1 MEYKIVT
8 VDDFNQYMKD
18 FSDLYYLCFKQPM
31 SESEIIWRYLKNPNP
46 GLFCCF
52 AIDDGKLVANY
63 SVSPIQV
70 VLNGK
75 IYDAVQS
82 LNTMTHPDYKGRGL
96 FVELAKTVYNY
107 CAQKGYAGVIGFP
120 NNVSNRTFVNKL
132 NWSDVVALPTLVCN
146 VADYSNVHLTTGDS
160 IKLDNKFL
168 YDYDDLYSKN
178 NNSIYKSTKY
188 LQWRYFEN
196 PTNEYKNFVIVND
209 NKVEA
214 YMIIKKYKEDFYNI
228 VDYYDNSDIKKFSSL
243 YSNVKK
249 FILENG
255 GKYISIWEQLGTQE
269 HLYLEKERFANST
282 PITYFG
288 GSVFQNDIDENEYF
302 CANKWKIDMCDDN
315 VY

>member
-8 VDDFNQYMKD
+8 IDEFKRHMKE

-31 SESEIIWRYLKNPNP
+31 NESEIVWRYLYNPNH

-52 AIDDGKLVANY
+52 AIDDGKLIANY
-63 SVSPIQV
+63 SVSPIKV

-82 LNTMTHPDYKGRGL
+82 LNTMTHPDYKGKGL

-107 CAQKGYAGVIGFP
+107 CAKKGYAGVIGFP

-132 NWSDVVALPTLVCN
+132 NWSDIVALPTLVCN
-146 VADYSNVHLTTGDS
+146 IADYSHINLTTGDS
-160 IKLDNKFL
+160 IELDNEFL

-188 LQWRYFEN
+188 LRWRYFEN
-196 PTNEYKNFVIVND
+196 PTNEYKNFVIVHN
-209 NKVEA
+209 NIVEA
-214 YMIIKKYKEDFYNI
+214 YMIIKKYKDDFYNI
-228 VDYYDNSDIKKFSSL
+228 VDYYDNGDINKFSHLYTNIKK
-243 YSNVKK
+243 Y
-249 FILENG
+249 ILENG
-255 GKYISIWEQLGTQE
+255 GKYVSIWEQLGSQE
-269 HLYLEKERFANST
+269 HLYLEKERFTNST

-288 GSVFQNDIDENEYF
+288 GTLFQNDIDENEYF
-302 CANKWKIDMCDDN
+302 CANKWKIGMCDDN